1 MAAQG
6 PRRVGRGPDS
16 GQVLHKQNQTDAGVE
31 EQPEGE
37 GGGSQKQQRE
47 TAPHGRENKRAQA
60 QNSRQDAGG
69 GKRARTKI
77 FFKKLKNSTKTVSI
91 RKSDIKIMS
100 IPEGKEKAKGIE
112 GLFKEIIDT
121 FPNSG
126 KSRTSEYKKL
136 TEHLIIA
143 TQKDL
148 LQDILY

>member
-1 MAAQG
+1 MDKSCTNKT
-6 PRRVGRGPDS
+6 RRMLEWKS
-16 GQVLHKQNQTDAGVE
+16 
-31 EQPEGE
+31 
-37 GGGSQKQQRE
+37 SQKEREVAVKSSRERPHHMEERISELRQRTLDKMQVVGKE
-47 TAPHGRENKRAQA
+47 REL
-60 QNSRQDAGG
+60 
-69 GKRARTKI
+69 RTKI